1 MKQIG
6 DIKLKGI
13 NYYTMC
19 ASMGVMSLAFL
30 TSCFGVRSSSA
41 GGEVTGVGGSAWA
54 EPTPYGMVLIDR
66 GSIAM
71 GPAKDDSVRGIKAD
85 PRGISVDAFWMD

>member
-1 MKQIG
+1 MTTIIMKY
-6 DIKLKGI
+6 IKRPGI
-13 NYYTMC
+13 
-19 ASMGVMSLAFL
+19 AGVLSIPLLSMLLS
-30 TSCFGVRSSSA
+30 SCFSGKGSSA

-71 GPAKDDSVRGIKAD
+71 GP
-85 PRGISVDAFWMD
+85 PPTTAFPESRPTLKGSR